1 MSTSLNKNKKHTFFM
16 KLALKQAMIN
26 LGNTAENPSVG
37 CVITKNNYLISS
49 GCTSVKGRP
58 HAEYNAI
65 INSKE
70 KISNSNLYVTLEP
83 CSHYGKTAPCV
94 QKIIKQ
100 KVRRVYF
107 GINDPDI
114 RSFNKSKNKFLK
126 NKIIVNTGLHSNK
139 IREFYKSYIMYKE
152 NNLPFVTCKL
162 AISKDYYTIN
172 KKKEWITNKYSRGRV
187 HLMRSTHDCIIT
199 SSNTIKIDNP
209 YLNCRIKGLEERSP
223 TRILLDNHLKIS
235 IKSNVFKDSN
245 KYRSIIFYNK
255 ENKKKLKLLKKLGIK
270 TYKIPVNDVDN
281 LNLKE
286 VLFKL
291 SKLGFSRIF
300 LECGIKLSHSFLKE
314 NLINDLKIFI
324 SDKRLNKNGKGN
336 IKYFFNTFLRKK
348 KYTSENINLF
358 NERLITYKIK

>member
-1 MSTSLNKNKKHTFFM
+1 MSTNPNKNKKHTFFM

-37 CVITKNNYLISS
+37 CVIAKNNSLISS
-49 GCTSVKGRP
+49 GCTSIKGRP

-70 KISNSNLYVTLEP
+70 KISNSDLYITLEP

-94 QKIIKQ
+94 NKIIKQ

-107 GINDPDI
+107 SINDPDI
-114 RSFNKSKNKFLK
+114 RSFNKSKYKFLK
-126 NKIIVNTGLHSNK
+126 NKINVNKGLYSNR
-139 IREFYKSYIMYKE
+139 IREFYKSYILYKE

-162 AISKDYYTIN
+162 AISKDFYSIN
-172 KKKEWITNKYSRGRV
+172 KKKEWITNRYSRGRV
-187 HLMRSTHDCIIT
+187 HLMRSMHDSIIT
-199 SSNTIKIDNP
+199 SSNTVKIDNP
-209 YLNCRIKGLEERSP
+209 RLNCRINGLEKRSP
-223 TRILLDNHLKIS
+223 TRVLLDHHLKIS
-235 IKSNVFKDSN
+235 IKSNVIKNSN
-245 KYRSIIFYNK
+245 KYKTIIFYNK
-255 ENKKKLKLLKKLGIK
+255 ENKKKIKLLKKLGIK
-270 TYKIPVNDVDN
+270 THKIPVNDDGN
-281 LNLKE
+281 FNLKK

-314 NLINDLKIFI
+314 NLVNDLKIFI
-324 SDKRLNKNGKGN
+324 SDKKLKKNGKGS
-336 IKYFFNTFLRKK
+336 IKYFFNTFLKRKK
-348 KYTSENINLF
+348 YISEKVNLF